1 MVCRGAEQFKDH
13 LSPIKVHVSVSKL
26 LWYVV
31 MVSTNFIALSDEA
44 GLVGTKS
51 TTLTSQKLRMRSL
64 VNLFSGILE
73 CVKL

>member
-26 LWYVV
+26 LWYV
-31 MVSTNFIALSDEA
+31 VSTNFIALSDEA